1 MRCFERLFRR
11 GGLPLAM
18 SCGFHP
24 KPRMTFPLALAVGI
38 EGTDEVME
46 LELCEPC
53 TAEEVLSRLT
63 PHVPPGLALGT
74 VEVLPEGAGKAR
86 VRSVCYQ
93 VPVPPPFCDGL
104 PEKIDRLRAGPS
116 RLIQRADGRPPID
129 LVPLLEELTLRDGLL
144 FIRLRIGEHRSAR
157 PRDVL
162 SALGLGDLE
171 LQGVHFR
178 RTAVELKS

>member
-1 MRCFERLFRR
+1 MRSFERLFRR

-24 KPRMTFPLALAVGI
+24 KPRMSFPLALAVGI

-46 LELCEPC
+46 LELSEPC
-53 TAEEVLSRLT
+53 TGEEVLSRLAA
-63 PHVPPGLALGT
+63 HVPPGLVLWAA
-74 VEVLPEGAGKAR
+74 EALPEGSRKAQ

-93 VPVPPPFCDGL
+93 VPIPPRLRDGL
-104 PEKIDRLRAGPS
+104 PEKIDRLLAGSPG
-116 RLIQRADGRPPID
+116 LVQRPDGRPPID
-129 LVPLLEELTLRDGLL
+129 LSPLLEELTLRDGVL
-144 FIRLRIGEHRSAR
+144 FIRLRIGERGSAR
-157 PRDVL
+157 PQDVL

-171 LQGVHFR
+171 RQGVHFR